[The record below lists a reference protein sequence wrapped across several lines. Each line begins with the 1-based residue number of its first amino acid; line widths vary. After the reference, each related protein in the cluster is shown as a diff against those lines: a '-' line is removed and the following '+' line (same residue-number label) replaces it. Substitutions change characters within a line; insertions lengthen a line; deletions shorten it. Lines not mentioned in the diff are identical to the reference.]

1 MSSDDSGL
9 STGAEDGGKSEAASE
24 EDEAQSE
31 GAESDGAESEGDNAR
46 RKEQVTKQSSDFI
59 DSFTHTIYQ
68 RLFSRAGSMS
78 RATLSSHYGVRML
91 GCLLDLYVSKLR
103 WTPENNNEEVFLLS
117 SIIFFPDLLFEHS
130 LL

>member
-9 STGAEDGGKSEAASE
+9 STGAEDGGKSEAASEE

-46 RKEQVTKQSSDFI
+46 RKEQVTNQSSDFI

-68 RLFSRAGSMS
+68 CLSGSKS
-78 RATLSSHYGVRML
+78 GATYLLTMVPV
-91 GCLLDLYVSKLR
+91 CLVACLCAVTQPRHNTAK
-103 WTPENNNEEVFLLS
+103 
-117 SIIFFPDLLFEHS
+117 HS
-130 LL
+130 LLHLRTHK